1 MCSIIYRLC
10 SILSNKRG
18 EKERDDVN
26 DETNNNAKNTQTDD
40 VNDVNE
46 TPWCKCDAKRDDD
59 SLPYKSYTKKIHT
72 QKNNNRENDV
82 RETSFNGR
90 VREEVP
96 PYGWGCGAPSR
107 F

>member
-10 SILSNKRG
+10 IILSNKKG
-18 EKERDDVN
+18 ERRDDVN

-46 TPWCKCDAKRDDD
+46 TPWCKWSAKRDDD
-59 SLPYKSYTKKIHT
+59 SPYKSYTKKIHT

-82 RETSFNGR
+82 RETSLAG
-90 VREEVP
+90 
-96 PYGWGCGAPSR
+96 GD
-107 F
+107 